1 MSVFSKIKVFCF
13 VSLRIMKYKLLSDC
27 KKVSGKPIM
36 HHPLL
41 LKGEGKISFGE
52 NVQIGVISSPNFYSH
67 YTYLEARYRE
77 SEIVIGSNV
86 AINNGFSIVTYA
98 KVTIGNDVLIGVNC
112 SIIDNDGH
120 ELAFNK
126 RNQPPSGQA
135 VVIENNVF
143 IGSNVTI
150 LKGVTVGENA
160 VVGNGTIVTR
170 DVPKNA
176 IVAGNPA
183 RIIRMLPH

>member
-27 KKVSGKPIM
+27 KKVSGSPVK

-41 LKGEGKISFGE
+41 LKGEGKISFGK

-112 SIIDNDGH
+112 SIMDNDGH

-135 VVIENNVF
+135 VVIENNVL

-170 DVPKNA
+170 DVPKNT

>member
-1 MSVFSKIKVFCF
+1 MTI
-13 VSLRIMKYKLLSDC
+13 RIMKYKLLSDC
-27 KKVSGKPIM
+27 KIVSGNPIKY
-36 HHPLL
+36 HPLL

-67 YTYLEARYRE
+67 YNYLEARGSE
-77 SEIVIGSNV
+77 SEITIGSNV
-86 AINNGFSIVTYA
+86 AINNGFSIVAYD
-98 KVTIGNDVLIGVNC
+98 KVTIGNKVLIGVNC
-112 SIIDNDGH
+112 SIMDNDGH
-120 ELAFNK
+120 ELDFDK
-126 RNQPPSGQA
+126 RDESPIGHS

-160 VVGNGTIVTR
+160 VVGNGAVVSR
-170 DVPKNA
+170 SVPKNA

-183 RIIRMLPH
+183 RIIRRLPY

>member
-13 VSLRIMKYKLLSDC
+13 VNLRIIKYKLLSDC
-27 KKVSGKPIM
+27 KRVSGNAIM

-52 NVQIGVISSPNFYSH
+52 NVQIGVFSSPNFYSH
-67 YTYLEARYRE
+67 YSYIEARYSD
-77 SEIVIGSNV
+77 SEICIGSNV
-86 AINNGFSIVTYA
+86 AINNAFSVVAYA
-98 KVTIGNDVLIGVNC
+98 KVTIGNEVLIGVNC

-120 ELAFNK
+120 ELAFDK
-126 RNQPPSGQA
+126 RNESPVGHS

-160 VVGNGTIVTR
+160 VVGNGTVVTR
-170 DVPKNA
+170 NVPKNA
-176 IVAGNPA
+176 IVTGNPA

>member
-13 VSLRIMKYKLLSDC
+13 VSLRIIKYKFLSDC
-27 KKVSGKPIM
+27 KRVSGNPVL

-41 LKGEGKISFGE
+41 LKGQGKISFGE
-52 NVQIGVISSPNFYSH
+52 NVQIGVFSSPNFYSH
-67 YTYLEARYRE
+67 YAYIESRYSD
-77 SEIVIGSNV
+77 SEICIGSNV
-86 AINNGFSIVTYA
+86 FINNAFSVVAYA
-98 KVTIGNDVLIGVNC
+98 KVTIGNEVLIGVNC
-112 SIIDNDGH
+112 SIMDNDGH
-120 ELAFNK
+120 QLAFDK
-126 RNQPPSGQA
+126 RKEIPVGHS
-135 VVIENNVF
+135 VIIEDNVF

-160 VVGNGTIVTR
+160 VLGNGAVVTR

-183 RIIRMLPH
+183 HIIRMLPH

>member
-1 MSVFSKIKVFCF
+1 
-13 VSLRIMKYKLLSDC
+13 
-27 KKVSGKPIM
+27 M

-143 IGSNVTI
+143 IG
-150 LKGVTVGENA
+150 
-160 VVGNGTIVTR
+160 
-170 DVPKNA
+170 
-176 IVAGNPA
+176 
-183 RIIRMLPH
+183 

>member
-1 MSVFSKIKVFCF
+1 
-13 VSLRIMKYKLLSDC
+13 
-27 KKVSGKPIM
+27 M

-98 KVTIGNDVLIGVNC
+98 KVTIGND
-112 SIIDNDGH
+112 GH

-160 VVGNGTIVTR
+160 VVGNGTVVTR